1 MSEIYPERVQAAAPL
16 TGHVPVSFAPEV
28 VRAVQALA
36 ASEGMTVSAWIRREV
51 EREVSRRASPGQ
63 PPATAPGRAA
73 APAAGQALNRVRDLA
88 RAWATLQASPGGD
101 AGEVPARA
109 GRTLL
114 DVIHFNWASS
124 AEEILRLVTRI
135 AEDWLSPGADLFC
148 PAAGQEVL
156 DVIKGDAASG
166 PHGAKPSWLL
176 PWELLDDG
184 QREVDMRIGETVAQ
198 AATAAAPTP
207 GQAAYEVPWYALGL
221 QGADPETEIADLRR
235 RIHHVGAALCGE
247 NEGVRLWMLDCGNLV
262 DKHRKDAEQFRREL
276 ADAQAEI
283 RQLREQLCSA
293 LAETRQLRE
302 LLDEIGVM
310 AANAPEDGDSFGLLE
325 EIAMR
330 IAEPAGLRAEAGP
343 CEPGSV
349 DIGEGTVW
357 EDVKAAPELAA
368 AMAETRQL
376 RDLAAEILAAF
387 GPSGSGHT
395 ARVGQV
401 QIRRWRERAG
411 LEG

>member
-1 MSEIYPERVQAAAPL
+1 MSERFENRAALRGKIEWEGGIMEALEYGIKSADMPPGDEELDEAWGKLAAAY
-16 TGHVPVSFAPEV
+16 
-28 VRAVQALA
+28 QAL
-36 ASEGMTVSAWIRREV
+36 
-51 EREVSRRASPGQ
+51 Q
-63 PPATAPGRAA
+63 P
-73 APAAGQALNRVRDLA
+73 
-88 RAWATLQASPGGD
+88 
-101 AGEVPARA
+101 
-109 GRTLL
+109 
-114 DVIHFNWASS
+114 
-124 AEEILRLVTRI
+124 
-135 AEDWLSPGADLFC
+135 
-148 PAAGQEVL
+148 
-156 DVIKGDAASG
+156 
-166 PHGAKPSWLL
+166 
-176 PWELLDDG
+176 
-184 QREVDMRIGETVAQ
+184 
-198 AATAAAPTP
+198 
-207 GQAAYEVPWYALGL
+207 
-221 QGADPETEIADLRR
+221 
-235 RIHHVGAALCGE
+235 
-247 NEGVRLWMLDCGNLV
+247 
-262 DKHRKDAEQFRREL
+262 L
-276 ADAQAEI
+276 ADAVEKLLEDAARGRRDHETDGIPAMSDLPCGESADARYCETFWTQHAEI
-283 RQLREQLCSA
+283 EELRTQLAADMDEIER
-293 LAETRQLRE
+293 LRE